1 MRSRRIRG
9 FTLLELVIALI
20 IIGTLA
26 TALLSRL
33 AYYQET
39 AERIAME
46 TTVRLIK
53 TGLQIRL
60 AELIIANRQSE
71 AAVLELEDPVQWL
84 DKRPANYGGVFHDYA
99 SPGTWYFDEHARHL
113 VYVANA
119 ASRLEID
126 RVSGAKVLR
135 FRAKLLKS
143 PVLAAGG
150 PVESV
155 SGVTLAAVQPYRWP

>member
-1 MRSRRIRG
+1 MGSRRIRG
-9 FTLLELVIALI
+9 FTLLELVISLMVM
-20 IIGTLA
+20 GTLSA
-26 TALLSRL
+26 VLLSRL

-71 AAVLELEDPVQWL
+71 AGVLEVEDPVQWL
-84 DKRPANYGGVFHDYA
+84 ERRPANYGGVFHDYA
-99 SPGTWYFDEHARHL
+99 NPGTWYFDEQARQL

-126 RVSGAKVLR
+126 GRSGARVLR
-135 FRAKLLKS
+135 FRAKLLKNR
-143 PVLAAGG
+143 VLAAGG

-155 SGVTLAAVQPYRWP
+155 GGVTLAAVQPYRWP